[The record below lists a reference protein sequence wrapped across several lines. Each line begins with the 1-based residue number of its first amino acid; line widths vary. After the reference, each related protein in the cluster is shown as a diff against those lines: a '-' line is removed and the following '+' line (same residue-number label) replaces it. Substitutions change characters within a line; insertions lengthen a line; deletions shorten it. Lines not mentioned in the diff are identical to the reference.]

1 MCPQAAYL
9 DGEGSS
15 CPRRDMMLIN
25 VLIPEKQIPP
35 GGEVRGRD
43 RLSGQD
49 MAKEAKVTHPSSSC
63 TCGGPSCLRTSA
75 GGCRSWRGSCG
86 RDRDSCRSWGGDW
99 GESWRA
105 GGEKE
110 GVVQHFSTS
119 FRKLSRHSDTRS
131 LFKLDEAEPWFT
143 VLLELYFL
151 PSISRCSSGECFL
164 TASQQNPHVQADN
177 LCTVFIH
184 TQL

>member
-49 MAKEAKVTHPSSSC
+49 MAREAKVTHPSSSC

-119 FRKLSRHSDTRS
+119 FRKLSRHSRH
-131 LFKLDEAEPWFT
+131 L
-143 VLLELYFL
+143 
-151 PSISRCSSGECFL
+151 IS
-164 TASQQNPHVQADN
+164 VQAGWSRALIYCPTWVVFPALNKSLLLGGVLSDGQSTEPS
-177 LCTVFIH
+177 CTGR
-184 TQL
+184 